1 MKFFCYIIVFL
12 ITIIK
17 NKKQDK
23 YKIGRD
29 NDKIKKKQLEIKEKG
44 EYTIKGKYKQLNIKV
59 NSSDIILNFK
69 NGEYNTK
76 QSPLILIGKNL
87 NNIIINFYNS
97 YISSKKGLII
107 KINEYSNVK
116 LNIISSEFNTSR
128 IFDLKNDYKIKIIN
142 KEEKKEEDIFINNG
156 ITYDCDTNK
165 IIKIENINIDFMSIN
180 KISKIEFLD
189 IIENM
194 KNEQSSLI
202 KNPFCEIKKKERII
216 ITMTSWKKRVN
227 IVHESLLSLINNYP
241 KPDKVVLNLAI
252 EEFPNKNKDL
262 PESLLSLLQY
272 DNFEI
277 FWVKK
282 NTNVFKKLI
291 PTLYRYKDDLIVTTD
306 DDIIYPHNL
315 IEKIDNEYRERNTN
329 NPMSFGFKIGWK
341 NKKSRKKK
349 KKKISSHYG
358 ACSIVKYKHFNERIM
373 ELYNRTTKERL
384 KKGIKCFDDILYTY
398 AALLN
403 GVYYDKSNDFFI
415 DDYITNKN
423 DTEEEGFSS
432 GKKTKKLFTV
442 YHQVIRKY
450 IKKTYGVSFPDLM
463 NRRKTELYLGI
474 YK

>member
-1 MKFFCYIIVFL
+1 MKFFFYIIVFL
-12 ITIIK
+12 ITKIK
-17 NKKQDK
+17 NKKQKK
-23 YKIGRD
+23 YSIGRE
-29 NDKIKKKQLEIKEKG
+29 NEKIKKKILEIKEKG
-44 EYTIKGKYKQLNIKV
+44 EYTIKGKYKLLNIKV
-59 NSSDIILNFK
+59 NTSDIIVNFK

-76 QSPLILIGKNL
+76 ESPLILIGKNL
-87 NNIIINFYNS
+87 DNIIINFYNS
-97 YISSKKGLII
+97 HIFTKNGLVI

-116 LNIISSEFNTSR
+116 LNIIDSYFNTSR

-142 KEEKKEEDIFINNG
+142 NEEKNEDNIFINNG
-156 ITYDCDTNK
+156 ITYDCDINK
-165 IIKIENINIDFMSIN
+165 IIKIDNINFEFKSIN
-180 KISKIEFLD
+180 KISKIGFLD
-189 IIENM
+189 IVENM
-194 KNEQSSLI
+194 KNEKSSLI
-202 KNPFCEIKKKERII
+202 KNQFCELKKKERII
-216 ITMTSWKKRVN
+216 ITMTSWKKRIG

-272 DNFEI
+272 ENFEI
-277 FWVKK
+277 FWVEK

-306 DDIIYPHNL
+306 DDIIYPNNL
-315 IEKIDNEYRERNTN
+315 IEIIVNEYRERNTN

-373 ELYNRTTKERL
+373 ELYNKTTKKRL
-384 KKGIKCFDDILYTY
+384 EKGIKCFDDILYTY

-403 GVYYDKSNDFFI
+403 GVYYDKSNYFYI

-463 NRRKTELYLGI
+463 NKRKTELYLGI

>member
-1 MKFFCYIIVFL
+1 MKFFFYIILFL

-69 NGEYNTK
+69 NGEYNTTK
-76 QSPLILIGKNL
+76 SPLILIGKNF
-87 NNIIINFYNS
+87 NNIKINFYNS
-97 YISSKKGLII
+97 YISSKKGLIV

-116 LNIISSEFNTSR
+116 VNIISSKFKTSR
-128 IFDLKNDYKIKIIN
+128 IFDLKNDYKIKIKN
-142 KEEKKEEDIFINNG
+142 KEKKYENDILISNG
-156 ITYDCDTNK
+156 VTYDCDENK
-165 IIKIENINIDFMSIN
+165 TIEIENINVDFISIN
-180 KISKIEFLD
+180 QNSKIEFLE
-189 IIENM
+189 IIEKM
-194 KNEQSSLI
+194 KKEKSSLI
-202 KNPFCEIKKKERII
+202 KNPFCEIKQKERII
-216 ITMTSWKKRVN
+216 VTMTSWKKRIG

-252 EEFPNKNKDL
+252 EEFPNKNEDL
-262 PESLLSLLQY
+262 PDSLLSLLQY
-272 DNFEI
+272 ENFEI
-277 FWVKK
+277 FWVEK

-315 IEKIDNEYRERNTN
+315 IEKIFNEYRERNTN
-329 NPMSFGFKIGWK
+329 NPMSFGLKIGWK
-341 NKKSRKKK
+341 NKKSRKRK
-349 KKKISSHYG
+349 KKKISSHFG

-373 ELYNRTTKERL
+373 ELYNKTTKKRL

-403 GVYYDKSNDFFI
+403 GVYYDKSYNFI
-415 DDYITNKN
+415 LDDYVNLKN
-423 DTEEEGFSS
+423 DTEEGFSS
-432 GKKTKKLFTV
+432 GKQSKKLFTA
-442 YHQVIRKY
+442 YHEVIRKY